1 VTGHEAPPRV
11 EPDER
16 VRSFQVDPTM
26 PSRRARAQQELAA
39 MKAEHADTSRGGRL
53 RAAVFGLNDGL
64 VTNASLVVGV
74 AAASSERQAVIL
86 AGVAGLVAGAVSM
99 AAGEYISVRT
109 QRELFE
115 SRLDAERRQ
124 LRERPEAERREA
136 TIIFRAKGVPPED
149 AERLADQVM
158 ADPEVALDLM
168 AREELGLIPDDLGS
182 PVTVA
187 FSSFVSFALGA
198 ALPLLPYIMLSGMP
212 AMIGALVLAVAALA
226 ALGATTARLSGRSPL
241 RGILRAVGIG
251 VLGTGVTYLVG
262 RLVGTVVQ

>member
-1 VTGHEAPPRV
+1 MSGLES
-11 EPDER
+11 DER
-16 VRSFQVDPTM
+16 VRTFDVDPNM

-39 MKAEHADTSRGGRL
+39 MKAEHEDTSRGGRM

-74 AAASSERQAVIL
+74 AAANTGKASVIL

-99 AAGEYISVRT
+99 AAGEYISVGT

-115 SRLDAERRQ
+115 SRLEAERRQ

-136 TIIFRAKGVPPED
+136 TIIFRAKGVPAED

-168 AREELGLIPDDLGS
+168 AREELGLIPEDLGS
-182 PVTVA
+182 PITVA
-187 FSSFVSFALGA
+187 LSSFISFSIGA
-198 ALPLLPYIMLSGMP
+198 ALPLLPFLMLDGTA
-212 AMIGALVLAVAALA
+212 AMICALILAAAALA
-226 ALGATTARLSGRSPL
+226 ALGAITARLSGRSVM
-241 RGILRAVGIG
+241 RGIMRAVAIG
-251 VLGTGVTYLVG
+251 ALGTGVTYLIG
-262 RLVGTVVQ
+262 RAIGSVIQ